1 MIPIPAR
8 RASCGV
14 RRWTG
19 FPSKRI
25 SPESAWY
32 APARIF
38 MSVLLPAPF
47 SPMKACTSPG
57 QILRL
62 TLLRTRTP
70 GKLLHIWRIS
80 RIGRSLLFGPA
91 FVLVDIFFGDQVH
104 WDEGECVRRLLTI
117 HAIVTDLDRFS
128 RHRIRILGRTRGD
141 QAIFIL
147 QRRHHVGGPIHADD
161 KEIFPLRLLGRQI
174 ATDGGRI
181 VNRKYGIDFWKGG

>member
-19 FPSKRI
+19 FPSMRI

-57 QILRL
+57 QMLRL
-62 TLLRTRTP
+62 TLLRTFTP
-70 GKLLHIWRIS
+70 GKLLQIWRTS
-80 RIGRSLLFGPA
+80 RIGRSLLLGPA
-91 FVLVDIFFGDQVH
+91 FVLVDIFFGDQVY
-104 WDEGECVRRLLTI
+104 WDEGECLGRFLAI
-117 HAIVTDLDRFS
+117 HAIVTNLDCFPG
-128 RHRIRILGRTRGD
+128 HRIRILGRTCGD
-141 QAIFIL
+141 QAIFIFE
-147 QRRHHVGGPIHADD
+147 RRHYVGSSIDADD

-181 VNRKYGIDFWKGG
+181 INRKHRID

>member
-14 RRWTG
+14 RSWTG

-57 QILRL
+57 QTRSP

-70 GKLLHIWRIS
+70 GKLLQIWRNS
-80 RIGRSLLFGPA
+80 RIGRSLLGPA
-91 FVLVDIFFGDQVH
+91 FVLVDIFFGDQV
-104 WDEGECVRRLLTI
+104 DRNKGEFLSRLFTI
-117 HAIVTDLDRFS
+117 HNIVTNVDRFA
-128 RHRIRILGRTRGD
+128 RHRVRILCRTGRDQAVLIFERGD
-141 QAIFIL
+141 
-147 QRRHHVGGPIHADD
+147 
-161 KEIFPLRLLGRQI
+161 
-174 ATDGGRI
+174 
-181 VNRKYGIDFWKGG
+181 